1 MFKWFIFS
9 VILLFFTHHRVIKQM
24 TERIDMLQMSMKQL
38 NETYSRI
45 LDRDS
50 LYKTSV
56 RYLKKRVD
64 EIDLHMAAL
73 ENLSRG

>member
-45 LDRDS
+45 LDTNQ
-50 LYKTSV
+50 YIYT
-56 RYLKKRVD
+56 
-64 EIDLHMAAL
+64 
-73 ENLSRG
+73 NLTTFLDTIL

>member
-1 MFKWFIFS
+1 
-9 VILLFFTHHRVIKQM
+9 M

-38 NETYSRI
+38 NETYYSLI

-50 LYKTSV
+50 LYKTETSGHLK
-56 RYLKKRVD
+56 YLKKRVD

-73 ENLSRG
+73 ENLSLNDTI

>member
-9 VILLFFTHHRVIKQM
+9 VILLFFTHHRVINQL

>member
-9 VILLFFTHHRVIKQM
+9 VILLFFTHHRVINQL
-24 TERIDMLQMSMKQL
+24 TERIDMLQMSMNQL

-73 ENLSRG
+73 ENFPH

>member
-1 MFKWFIFS
+1 
-9 VILLFFTHHRVIKQM
+9 M